1 MNIANSTFFNYAFR
15 PLFLFGITW
24 AIILI
29 GWWVLAFTHQL
40 ALPPIGYPG
49 ALWHSHEMLFGF
61 AGAAIG
67 GFLLT
72 AISNWTN
79 RPPVNG
85 TPLIILSLFWLSG
98 RVAITFSGALPPFLV
113 ALADL
118 SYLIFFTLL
127 AAREVTS
134 VGNKKNYKIIIVLS
148 VLILTNLAWHLGWI
162 LGHENAIEI
171 ARAALRAGIIVVILL
186 ISAIGGR
193 ITPAFTRNWLNRQN
207 KPNGVPPTGF
217 SRIDGLAIASTAT
230 LAPLWAI
237 WPTSIVTGIIAL
249 LAGCMQLA
257 RLSRW
262 KGLSTL
268 KEPLLLILHL
278 GYSWIGIGYLLL
290 AASILTSSV
299 PLGSA
304 IHALTLGAMMTM
316 ILGVSARAAL
326 GHTNREVSSSPL
338 LNCCFILVTLATIAR
353 VMAGFIWYAPLLN
366 ISTLLMLTGL
376 GIYAW
381 IYVPILTQAA
391 ASSELKIL

>member
-1 MNIANSTFFNYAFR
+1 M
-15 PLFLFGITW
+15 
-24 AIILI
+24 
-29 GWWVLAFTHQL
+29 LAFTHQL

-49 ALWHSHEMLFGF
+49 ALWHGHEMLFGF

-98 RVAITFSGALPPFLV
+98 RVAITFSGVLPPLLV

-118 SYLIFFTLL
+118 GYLIFLTLL

-134 VGNKKNYKIIIVLS
+134 VGNKRNHKIIIVLS
-148 VLILTNLAWHLGWI
+148 ALILTNLAWHLGWI
-162 LGHENAIEI
+162 LDHENAIEI
-171 ARAALRAGIIVVILL
+171 AQAALRGSIIIVILL

-193 ITPAFTRNWLNRQN
+193 ITPAFTRNWLNRQS
-207 KPNGVPPTGF
+207 KPNGLPPTGF

-230 LAPLWAI
+230 LAPLWSI

-249 LAGCMQLA
+249 LAGCMQLT

-262 KGLSTL
+262 KGLATL

-290 AASILTSSV
+290 AASTLTSSV

-353 VMAGFIWYAPLLN
+353 VLAGFIWYAPLLN

-381 IYVPILTQAA
+381 TYVPILTQAA